1 MTDYSIAS
9 SLTSS
14 LVVRALDAS
23 SLRHVA
29 YARNIAN
36 STIPGYQPLR
46 VNFEE
51 QLSLA
56 RHDLLDRSSEA
67 AAMRS
72 LDAIQPRIEEVAVV
86 RDGANENVRLDNE
99 VASLMQN
106 AVFYQS
112 LLTALGKS
120 TSILQ
125 LAIREGRT

>member
-14 LVVRALDAS
+14 LVVQALDAS

-29 YARNIAN
+29 YAQNIAS
-36 STIPGYQPLR
+36 STVPGYQPLR

-56 RHDLLDRSSEA
+56 RHDLINRNNDAS
-67 AAMRS
+67 AMRS
-72 LDAIQPRIEEVAVV
+72 LGTIQPRIEEVPEM
-86 RDGANENVRLDNE
+86 REGASDNVRLDTE
-99 VASLMQN
+99 MAKLMQN
-106 AVFYQS
+106 AIFYQS
-112 LLTALGKS
+112 LLTALGKN

-125 LAIREGRT
+125 HAIRGGRS